1 MDPSLRLKE
10 LFQKYLERDIKPAEV
25 EELVL
30 LLGRADAE
38 EALSGPMLA
47 LWEELKTRPV
57 EHPVDWARM
66 YRQVSQVEED
76 LSTLNRRRGG
86 VLGRRGGVLGG
97 KGGLLRGSGGVF
109 RRMGWHRLGWV
120 AVAGLFLCMA
130 ATAAYWSVNIGTTRK
145 SMMGMAAADKTA
157 AGPVTA
163 SRSGAGPGSGAGSH
177 GEATEKKKVMHLPDG
192 STVLLNKHS
201 TLEYTATGPGT
212 GTGAG
217 TGAREVTLSGEAYFD
232 IARRPNQPFLVH
244 TGKLVTRVLGTAFN
258 VKAYPGEDSIE
269 VTVDHGK
276 VQVLKG
282 RTSMAMLTDNQQIL
296 YHKGTEGYTAQR
308 VNVRPVIAWKPA
320 EISFDDITME
330 EAARQ
335 IGQRFN
341 VVVSFA
347 NPVVK
352 NCRVTATFYQED
364 ELDEIM
370 TVICGVSQS
379 GFVINGNKIVID
391 GKGCN

>member
-10 LFQKYLERDIKPAEV
+10 LFQKYLERDSNPAEV

-47 LWEELKTRPV
+47 LWEELKMRPV
-57 EHPVDWARM
+57 EYPVDWERM

-86 VLGRRGGVLGG
+86 
-97 KGGLLRGSGGVF
+97 LL

-120 AVAGLFLCMA
+120 AVAGLFLVMA
-130 ATAAYWSVNIGTTRK
+130 ATAAYWSVNIGTRK
-145 SMMGMAAADKTA
+145 GVMVAMAVADKPVIT
-157 AGPVTA
+157 PVTVA
-163 SRSGAGPGSGAGSH
+163 GAGAGSR
-177 GEATEKKKVMHLPDG
+177 GEATEKKQVMHLPDG
-192 STVLLNKHS
+192 STILLNKHS
-201 TLEYTATGPGT
+201 TLEYTTAGT
-212 GTGAG
+212 S

-232 IARRPNQPFLVH
+232 IVRRPNQPFLVH

-258 VKAYPGEDSIE
+258 VKAYPAEDSIE

-276 VQVLKG
+276 VQVMKG
-282 RTSMAMLTDNQQIL
+282 RTSMGMLTDNQQIL
-296 YHKGTEGYTAQR
+296 YHKGTEGYTAQK
-308 VNVRPVIAWKPA
+308 VNVLPVIAWKPA

-330 EAARQ
+330 EAALQ

-379 GFVINGNKIVID
+379 GFAINGNKIVID

>member
-1 MDPSLRLKE
+1 M
-10 LFQKYLERDIKPAEV
+10 
-25 EELVL
+25 
-30 LLGRADAE
+30 
-38 EALSGPMLA
+38 
-47 LWEELKTRPV
+47 
-57 EHPVDWARM
+57 
-66 YRQVSQVEED
+66 
-76 LSTLNRRRGG
+76 
-86 VLGRRGGVLGG
+86 
-97 KGGLLRGSGGVF
+97 
-109 RRMGWHRLGWV
+109 GWV
-120 AVAGLFLCMA
+120 AIAGFFLCMA
-130 ATAAYWSVNIGTTRK
+130 ATAAYWSVNMGTRK
-145 SMMGMAAADKTA
+145 GMMTA
-157 AGPVTA
+157 AVDDKPAVAPVVA
-163 SRSGAGPGSGAGSH
+163 AGAGPGAGAGAGSR

-201 TLEYTATGPGT
+201 TLEYTAA
-212 GTGAG
+212 GAG

-232 IARRPNQPFLVH
+232 IVRRPNQPFLVH

-296 YHKGTEGYTAQR
+296 YHKGTEGYTAQK
-308 VNVRPVIAWKPA
+308 VNVQPVIAWKPA

>member
-10 LFQKYLERDIKPAEV
+10 LFQKYLERDIRPAEV
-25 EELVL
+25 QELVL
-30 LLGRADAE
+30 LLGLADAE
-38 EALSGPMLA
+38 AALSGPMLA
-47 LWEELKTRPV
+47 LWEELKVRPV
-57 EHPVDWARM
+57 EYPVDWERM

-86 VLGRRGGVLGG
+86 LLRGKGGVL
-97 KGGLLRGSGGVF
+97 RE
-109 RRMGWHRLGWV
+109 MGWHRLGWV
-120 AVAGLFLCMA
+120 AVAGFFLLMA
-130 ATAAYWSVNIGTTRK
+130 ATAAYWSLNIGTRK
-145 SMMGMAAADKTA
+145 SMMTTAGVADKPMAT
-157 AGPVTA
+157 PVTL
-163 SRSGAGPGSGAGSH
+163 AGSEPGAGSR
-177 GEATEKKKVMHLPDG
+177 GETTEKKKVMHLPDG

-201 TLEYTATGPGT
+201 TLEYTA
-212 GTGAG
+212 AG
-217 TGAREVTLSGEAYFD
+217 SSTGAREVTLSGEAYFD
-232 IARRPNQPFLVH
+232 IVRRPNQPFLVH
-244 TGKLVTRVLGTAFN
+244 TGKIVTRVLGTAFN
-258 VKAYPGEDSIE
+258 VKAYPAEDSIE

-282 RTSMAMLTDNQQIL
+282 RTSMGMLTDNQQIL
-296 YHKGTEGYTAQR
+296 YHKGTEGYTAQK
-308 VNVRPVIAWKPA
+308 VNVQPVIAWKPA
-320 EISFDDITME
+320 EISFDDITMQ

-341 VVVSFA
+341 VVVTFA

-352 NCRVTATFYQED
+352 GCRVTATFYQED

>member
-10 LFQKYLERDIKPAEV
+10 LFQKYLERDINPAEV

-57 EHPVDWARM
+57 EYPVDWERM
-66 YRQVSQVEED
+66 YRQVSQVEAD

-86 VLGRRGGVLGG
+86 LARGKGGVSRG
-97 KGGLLRGSGGVF
+97 KGGLL

-120 AVAGLFLCMA
+120 AVAGFFLCMA

-145 SMMGMAAADKTA
+145 SMMGMAVADKAATA
-157 AGPVTA
+157 PVAVAGPGGVGP
-163 SRSGAGPGSGAGSH
+163 GAGPGTGSR

-201 TLEYTATGPGT
+201 TLEYTAAGAGT
-212 GTGAG
+212 GTGM
-217 TGAREVTLSGEAYFD
+217 GAREVTLSGEAYFD
-232 IARRPNQPFLVH
+232 IVRRPNQPFLVH
-244 TGKLVTRVLGTAFN
+244 TGKIVTRVLGTAFD

-296 YHKGTEGYTAQR
+296 YHKGTEGYTAQK
-308 VNVRPVIAWKPA
+308 VNVQPVIAWKPA

-379 GFVINGNKIVID
+379 AFVINGNKIVID

>member
-10 LFQKYLERDIKPAEV
+10 LFQKYLERDIDPAEV

-57 EHPVDWARM
+57 EYPVDWERM
-66 YRQVSQVEED
+66 YRKVSQVEED

-86 VLGRRGGVLGG
+86 LLGG
-97 KGGLLRGSGGVF
+97 KGGLLRE
-109 RRMGWHRLGWV
+109 MGWHRLGWV
-120 AVAGLFLCMA
+120 AIAGFFLMMA
-130 ATAAYWSVNIGTTRK
+130 ATAAYWSVNMGTTRK
-145 SMMGMAAADKTA
+145 SMMGASAVADKA
-157 AGPVTA
+157 AMAPVAVAGPGGGA
-163 SRSGAGPGSGAGSH
+163 GPGAGPGSR

-201 TLEYTATGPGT
+201 TLEYTAAGT
-212 GTGAG
+212 G

-232 IARRPNQPFLVH
+232 IVRRPNQPFFVH

-296 YHKGTEGYTAQR
+296 YHKGTEGYTAQK
-308 VNVRPVIAWKPA
+308 VNVLPVIAWKPA

>member
-10 LFQKYLERDIKPAEV
+10 LFQKYLERDINPAEV

-47 LWEELKTRPV
+47 LWEELRTRPV
-57 EHPVDWARM
+57 EHPVDWERM

-86 VLGRRGGVLGG
+86 LLGG
-97 KGGLLRGSGGVF
+97 KGALL

-120 AVAGLFLCMA
+120 AVAGFFLCMA
-130 ATAAYWSVNIGTTRK
+130 ATAAYWSVNMGTRK
-145 SMMGMAAADKTA
+145 SMMGATAVGDKAGMAPVAA
-157 AGPVTA
+157 AGPEG
-163 SRSGAGPGSGAGSH
+163 GAGPGSRV
-177 GEATEKKKVMHLPDG
+177 EATEKKKVMHLPDG

-201 TLEYTATGPGT
+201 TLEYTAAGT
-212 GTGAG
+212 GTGTDAG

-232 IARRPNQPFLVH
+232 IVRRPNRPFLVH

-296 YHKGTEGYTAQR
+296 YHTGTEGYTAQK
-308 VNVRPVIAWKPA
+308 VNVQPVIAWKPA

-330 EAARQ
+330 DAARQ

-370 TVICGVSQS
+370 TVNCGVSQS

-391 GKGCN
+391 GKGV